1 MFFTILWQFPQLLFG
16 LIVWFITSK
25 KVYTKNVFI
34 NDNKTVWVKIGY
46 CPWNFKAG
54 LCLGAFVFVPEDAD
68 DNILLHESGHSI
80 QSMYL
85 GWFYLLIIGIPSFVW
100 ACLYKIPAIN
110 RRWSYYDFY
119 TEKWADKIAGIK
131 R

>member
-25 KVYTKNVFI
+25 KICTKNVFI
-34 NDNKTVWVKIGY
+34 NDKKTVWVKIGY
-46 CPWNFKAG
+46 CPWNFKTG
-54 LCLGAFVFVPEDAD
+54 LCLGSFIFVPENAD

-80 QSMYL
+80 QSIYL
-85 GWFYLLIIGIPSFVW
+85 GWFYLFIIGIPSFVW

-110 RRWSYYDFY
+110 KRWSYYDFY
-119 TEKWADKIAGIK
+119 TEKWADKIAGVK